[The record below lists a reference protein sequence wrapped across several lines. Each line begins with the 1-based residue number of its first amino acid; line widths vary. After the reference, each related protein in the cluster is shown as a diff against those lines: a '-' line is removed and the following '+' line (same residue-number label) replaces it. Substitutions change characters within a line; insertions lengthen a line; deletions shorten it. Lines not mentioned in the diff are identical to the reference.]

1 MRVLWCVTTKCFLVF
16 FKVCFVFLYGSEKS
30 LKTVMFLFV
39 WWGFSVREDED
50 LDSLEIKFDVSREF
64 L

>member
-1 MRVLWCVTTKCFLVF
+1 M
-16 FKVCFVFLYGSEKS
+16 FLYGSEKS